1 MRLRT
6 PALALVALGV
16 PLLMSG
22 CGREASLDRPA
33 PLVGPRTT
41 PAADTTTRHQNEARA
56 RRDADERGRPRGPQ
70 SIDEV
75 RNLGLTN
82 RENPVQGS
90 INDPNAPHTQGVLP
104 DPDRPSSIPQ

>member
-1 MRLRT
+1 MRLRM
-6 PALALVALGV
+6 PALALAALGV

-33 PLVGPRTT
+33 PLVGHRTD
-41 PAADTTTRHQNEARA
+41 PAADTARRHQAEARA

-75 RNLGLTN
+75 RNLGQTP
-82 RENPVQGS
+82 RENPIQGS

-104 DPDRPSSIPQ
+104 DPDRPSSLPQ